1 MAGTLTV
8 SAEFQAGTEVSLV
21 ERTPACREAFQVEY
35 TPDPR
40 QPGVRLQKP
49 PSELPVTATAT
60 ADEQGVTR
68 FVFDTFAPFEPPRR
82 RGFWAIG
89 WDPLGARWKRV
100 AATLTLE

>member
-1 MAGTLTV
+1 
-8 SAEFQAGTEVSLV
+8 V

-68 FVFDTFAPFEPPRR
+68 FVFDTFDPFGRR
-82 RGFWAIG
+82 RDDRRPPAPA
-89 WDPLGARWKRV
+89 DLAARASDSAPTLGP
-100 AATLTLE
+100 